1 MIALNGLE
9 VRTMFETG
17 GLNHVTIYVRDL
29 KRSMEFYTEILRMK
43 IVHEGDGYAYLESG
57 TTWFC
62 ISQKPFEKGKYEQ
75 IGVNHISLTVAP
87 EDFDKAVAHLRENH
101 VPIVREPVIR
111 GIGKTVN
118 FLDPDGLQW
127 EFHTSN
133 LAERMTVIDEMERK
147 KRT

>member
-1 MIALNGLE
+1 
-9 VRTMFETG
+9 MFETG
-17 GLNHVTIYVRDL
+17 GLNHVTIFVRDL
-29 KRSMEFYTEILRMK
+29 KRSLEFYTEILRMK
-43 IVHEGDGYAYLESG
+43 IIHEGDDYAYLESG

-75 IGVNHISLTVAP
+75 IGVNHISLTVAS

-101 VPIVREPVIR
+101 VPIVRDPVIR
-111 GIGKTVN
+111 GKGKTVN

-147 KRT
+147 KRA